1 MGKKRRLRAG
11 RTAGSGGRAAAGTAG
26 ILALPDDVM
35 VQIFQHVEDGN
46 PLLVVI
52 PSVSVLGQPGPD
64 YFGQLLEG
72 SVGWGMARSVCPL
85 PPDWSRVGRE
95 SIPTKNDER
104 NRDKFGRCHRPPKDD
119 ANAGPWDQKRDPPS
133 IGPPA
138 RISDPRRY
146 DGTRA
151 RYRSVP
157 TEQTRSF
164 TTSSPFCAPAPAPHA
179 LPPIARPPI

>member
-11 RTAGSGGRAAAGTAG
+11 GTAGSGGRAAGTAG

-104 NRDKFGRCHRPPKDD
+104 TIVTSLDD
-119 ANAGPWDQKRDPPS
+119 ATARPKMTQTLDPGIRSATPPS

-157 TEQTRSF
+157 TEQTRSS
-164 TTSSPFCAPAPAPHA
+164 SSPFCAPAPAPHA

>member
-11 RTAGSGGRAAAGTAG
+11 GTAGSGGRAAGTAG

-72 SVGWGMARSVCPL
+72 SVGWGMARSVRPL

-104 NRDKFGRCHRPPKDD
+104 TIVTSLDD
-119 ANAGPWDQKRDPPS
+119 ATARSPLPAVPP
-133 IGPPA
+133 
-138 RISDPRRY
+138 D
-146 DGTRA
+146 
-151 RYRSVP
+151 RS
-157 TEQTRSF
+157 RHSF
-164 TTSSPFCAPAPAPHA
+164 
-179 LPPIARPPI
+179 PIAIPGSGR